1 MKGKMESRRYVLNER
16 RRHLRVEDLPMSI
29 SVDGE
34 TYDSVNWSLG
44 GFMVEAYDG
53 NLTPGALLS
62 VQGMGQA
69 GGALEQVEVLARVAW
84 SDASQKQLAVN
95 FLDLDERAFEAF
107 QVMMDCWVDRLSKD
121 IVASH
126 C

>member
-1 MKGKMESRRYVLNER
+1 MESRRYVLNER

-44 GFMVEAYDG
+44 GFMVEEYDG